1 MEDRPLTASI
11 GGLMDMAG
19 ILVVDN
25 DSDMCKL
32 ISEILRDEGHSVDV
46 AYDGEAG
53 LEGIRTTAY
62 DLVILDYKLP
72 GIGGLKVLEDARRIR
87 TALRAVMISAYGNAA
102 VKSRAKELGAY
113 AFIDKPFEM
122 TALASVVKEVLAYQA
137 PCGELRTINP

>member
-1 MEDRPLTASI
+1 MGR
-11 GGLMDMAG
+11 

-25 DSDMCKL
+25 DSDMCQL
-32 ISEILRDEGHSVDV
+32 ISETLTDEGHSVDV

-53 LEGIRTTAY
+53 LEGMRTTAY

-72 GIGGLKVLEDARRIR
+72 DISGIKVLEDARGMR

-102 VKSRAKELGAY
+102 VKSKAKELSAY

-122 TALASVVKEVLAYQA
+122 AALASVVKEALACRA
-137 PCGELRTINP
+137 PCGELKAINP

>member
-1 MEDRPLTASI
+1 
-11 GGLMDMAG
+11 MAR

-25 DSDMCKL
+25 DSDMCQL
-32 ISEILRDEGHSVDV
+32 ISETLTDEGHSVDV

-53 LEGIRTTAY
+53 LDGIRTTAY

-72 GIGGLKVLEDARRIR
+72 DIGGIKVLEDARGIR

-102 VKSRAKELGAY
+102 VKSRAKELSAY

-122 TALASVVKEVLAYQA
+122 AALAGVVKEALACQA
-137 PCGELRTINP
+137 PCGELKTINP